1 VAVVGGVEVLDQRP
15 RRQRRLRLDEAVRRE
30 HGAERADANDPAG
43 GQGARVG
50 GEEPDRDRLRE
61 AGHRDL
67 VRHRLAEREAEGN
80 VEEVD
85 PDGMA
90 DERGE
95 RRPRHSRCRADDRD
109 VVARCRDQLDE
120 AEAVAQPEHRGD
132 ALRRAHGGGELVG
145 MNPSRMEV
153 RSRDSEPRPVGA
165 QAVGERH
172 EAHLPLPC
180 DDDRVHLRALDEPLE
195 QSLLRAG
202 LGEGGM
208 EMRLEVAGL
217 VDPVETTLA
226 LRVGRLEH
234 RRETDG
240 LGCGSALGEVPHR
253 GERGLRQPFLGE
265 RAAHRE
271 LVGEEVGGLSAERRQ
286 AEPLRHDGD
295 HGHGAVAG
303 GREHGVDGVPAG
315 EVLDR
320 VGLADVHELCDVG
333 VAKAHR
339 LGIVVD
345 GDHAVTQAAR
355 LDDRGTLVAAR
366 ADEEDSGHGAMLD
379 VFRRPGGSE
388 DGLDYHPGVAL
399 TGKRI
404 VITGG
409 AGFIGTTLARRL
421 VDENEVIA
429 VDNLHRDALSG
440 TELAAHPNFRFAEG
454 DVLDPERMTELF
466 AGCTHVVHAAGIA
479 GVDTVLSSP
488 VRTMRVNVIGTY
500 NALEAAFATKDT
512 VERIVEFSTSEVF
525 GQYAFNVQ
533 EAHVTTIGS
542 VGEARWTY
550 AVSKLAG
557 EHMAHAYHGELG
569 LPSVSVRPFN
579 IYGPGQIGGGAIRAF
594 IEAALGGEDLEI
606 RGDGSQ
612 IRAWCYVDDMVEAVL
627 LALEHP
633 AAVGESFNVGNPRS
647 AVTIYD
653 LATRIK
659 RLTGCPGEL
668 RFVPLRYIDV
678 ELRIPNVAKARTLL
692 GFEAEVELDEGLE
705 RTIAWYRARLGA
717 AA

>member
-1 VAVVGGVEVLDQRP
+1 MVEALCVGVVVDRDDAVT
-15 RRQRRLRLDEAVRRE
+15 EA
-30 HGAERADANDPAG
+30 
-43 GQGARVG
+43 ARV
-50 GEEPDRDRLRE
+50 
-61 AGHRDL
+61 
-67 VRHRLAEREAEGN
+67 
-80 VEEVD
+80 
-85 PDGMA
+85 
-90 DERGE
+90 
-95 RRPRHSRCRADDRD
+95 
-109 VVARCRDQLDE
+109 
-120 AEAVAQPEHRGD
+120 
-132 ALRRAHGGGELVG
+132 
-145 MNPSRMEV
+145 
-153 RSRDSEPRPVGA
+153 
-165 QAVGERH
+165 
-172 EAHLPLPC
+172 
-180 DDDRVHLRALDEPLE
+180 
-195 QSLLRAG
+195 
-202 LGEGGM
+202 
-208 EMRLEVAGL
+208 
-217 VDPVETTLA
+217 
-226 LRVGRLEH
+226 
-234 RRETDG
+234 
-240 LGCGSALGEVPHR
+240 
-253 GERGLRQPFLGE
+253 
-265 RAAHRE
+265 
-271 LVGEEVGGLSAERRQ
+271 
-286 AEPLRHDGD
+286 
-295 HGHGAVAG
+295 
-303 GREHGVDGVPAG
+303 
-315 EVLDR
+315 
-320 VGLADVHELCDVG
+320 
-333 VAKAHR
+333 
-339 LGIVVD
+339 
-345 GDHAVTQAAR
+345 
-355 LDDRGTLVAAR
+355 DDRGTLVAAR

-379 VFRRPGGSE
+379 EAFPQPGGSA
-388 DGLDYHPGVAL
+388 DRLDYHPGVAL

-440 TELAAHPNFRFAEG
+440 TELAGHPNFHFAQG
-454 DVLDPERMTELF
+454 DVLDPERLTELF

-500 NALEAAFATKDT
+500 NALEAALATKDT

-594 IEAALGGEDLEI
+594 IEAALAGEDLEI

-647 AVTIYD
+647 AVTIHD